1 MRTHLLRTFYPSPD
15 IEFDTGRASN
25 DDCYVI
31 EIGVSP
37 VTTQTANALDG
48 KTNPLL
54 EAYELGGYA
63 GI

>member
-15 IEFDTGRASN
+15 IEFDTGRAGN

-31 EIGVSP
+31 EINVS
-37 VTTQTANALDG
+37 TTQTPNALDG
-48 KTNPLL
+48 NTNPLI